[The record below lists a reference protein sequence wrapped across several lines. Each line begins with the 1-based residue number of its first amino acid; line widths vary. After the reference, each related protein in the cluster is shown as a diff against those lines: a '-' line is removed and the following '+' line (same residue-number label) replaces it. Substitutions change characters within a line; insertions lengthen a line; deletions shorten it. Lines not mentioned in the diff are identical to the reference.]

1 MVDALVLGTNALGVQ
16 VQVLSPAPKIRKLCF
31 RIFHLCR
38 KAQHRC
44 VAHATSF
51 SRRLTSFC
59 RRKVRYRPRLHGR
72 CFRYCRRH
80 RKTPHHIRSAE
91 KNMFYDWLAFPF
103 WNSSMCFPIRIRFFI
118 FIRMEILTY
127 SEDFFE
133 ETIPTIVFVE
143 TGRWDT
149 SVPCNTSERTS
160 FAIFFACRRLK
171 PHVKALG
178 MSGKVTF
185 IQSFVYSKIA

>member
-1 MVDALVLGTNALGVQ
+1 MPSA
-16 VQVLSPAPKIRKLCF
+16 
-31 RIFHLCR
+31 CR
-38 KAQHRC
+38 FKSCRPHQKSESFAFGFFICAARHNIVC
-44 VAHATSF
+44 VEHATSF

-80 RKTPHHIRSAE
+80 RKTPHPIRSAE

-127 SEDFFE
+127 SEDLFE

-185 IQSFVYSKIA
+185 IPSFAYSKIA